1 MFAVLILLAALFGV
15 ATLWLLLYG
24 LNAYWLTAAC
34 RWGTPRPILSPTTPS
49 SFALVGAGYPESA
62 AGAPVWP
69 VVTVQLPIFNERYVA
84 ERLLAAVCRLDY
96 PALHVQVLDDSTD
109 DTQAQLQGAVA
120 HYRDQGVDID
130 YLHRSDRTG
139 FKAGALQAALAHTKG
154 DYIAIFDADFLPS
167 PDWLKRAIAPY
178 LARPQT
184 SIAVVQTRWGHVNS
198 AYSLLTQLQ
207 AVGIDGHFAI
217 EQRAR
222 CEQGYFLN
230 FNGTAG
236 LWYKPAILDAGGWQH
251 DTLAEDM
258 DLSYRAQLAGWQVV
272 YDNDTVAPAELPVT
286 MAALKLQQFRWA
298 KGSIQC
304 ARKLLGRLGQAAVP
318 GEVKWQAFLHLTGYL
333 AHLWMVTI
341 AVLALPLLG
350 LLPPEALPVAGTL
363 SSLWFLAM
371 VPATLG
377 PPFLYF
383 SAQQM
388 LDPAQGWRKWPYIV
402 WLAVLG
408 TGLSANNG
416 RAVLSGLFGQGA
428 TFRRTPKFGLR
439 QRGDRWADKVYRLPW
454 DWAILWDWG
463 LCAWSGAALVLAW
476 QRHLYIDLPLLGLYV
491 LGYGYVGTVSLWQAV
506 IPATAP
512 KAAADPPV

>member
-1 MFAVLILLAALFGV
+1 MFGV

-34 RWGTPRPILSPTTPS
+34 RWGVPRPMLPQTTPS
-49 SFALVGAGYPESA
+49 SLPGRSLVGAGYPESSES
-62 AGAPVWP
+62 AGEPPAWP

-84 ERLLAAVCRLDY
+84 ERLLAAVCQLDY
-96 PALHVQVLDDSTD
+96 PALHIQVLDDSTD
-109 DTQAQLQGAVA
+109 DTQGQLQAAVVR
-120 HYRDQGVDID
+120 YREQGFDID
-130 YLHRSDRTG
+130 YLHRGDRPG
-139 FKAGALQAALAHTKG
+139 FKAGALQAALPQAKG
-154 DYIAIFDADFLPS
+154 GFIAIFDADFLPS

-178 LARPQT
+178 LARPQD

-198 AYSLLTQLQ
+198 TYSLLTQLQ

-222 CEQGYFLN
+222 CEQGYLLN

-236 LWYKPAILDAGGWQH
+236 LWYKPAIIDAGGWQD

-272 YDNDTVAPAELPVT
+272 YDNDTVALAELPVT

-304 ARKLLGRLGQAAVP
+304 ARKLLGRLGQSSLP
-318 GEVKWQAFLHLTGYL
+318 GEVKWQGFLHLTGYL
-333 AHLWMVTI
+333 AHLWMLVL

-350 LLPPEALPVAGTL
+350 LLPPGALPVARTL
-363 SSLWFLAM
+363 TSLWFLAM

-388 LDPAQGWRKWPYIV
+388 LYPQGGRKWPYIF

-416 RAVLSGLFGQGA
+416 RAVLSGLLGQGA
-428 TFRRTPKFGLR
+428 TFRRTPKFGLK
-439 QRGDRWADKVYRLPW
+439 QRGEHWADKAYRLPW
-454 DWAILWDWG
+454 DWAILWDWL
-463 LCAWSGAALVLAW
+463 LCAWSTAALALAW
-476 QRHLYIDLPLLGLYV
+476 QRHLYMALPLLGLYV
-491 LGYGYVGTVSLWQAV
+491 LGYGYVGIVSLWQAV

-512 KAAADPPV
+512 KAAASPSI